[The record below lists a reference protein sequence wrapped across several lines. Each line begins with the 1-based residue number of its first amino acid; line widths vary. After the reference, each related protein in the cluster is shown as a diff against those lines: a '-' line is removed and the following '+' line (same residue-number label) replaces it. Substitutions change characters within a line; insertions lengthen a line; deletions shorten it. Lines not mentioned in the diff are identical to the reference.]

1 MPYGTIVFRIVSESF
16 LILRQ
21 IIQHLGSGRTEL
33 LDVPAPGP
41 RRGCLL
47 VRATR
52 SLVSLGT
59 ERMLVEFGRGN
70 WLSKAR
76 QQPEKFRAVLSKI
89 RSEGFLATVAAVRS
103 KLAQPIPLGYCHVGQ
118 VLDAG
123 DVLGFSVGDR
133 VVSNSPHAEVVSAS
147 PAFAARIPASVSDEH
162 AIFTPLAAVAL
173 QGLRLLDAKPG
184 ETVVVMGLGL
194 IGQLA
199 VRLVRARGVAVVG
212 IDPDE
217 AKRADA
223 KQAGAQV
230 PELGTPLSTLLP
242 SGGVVGVLIT
252 ASTASDEPVNQA
264 ARLCR
269 RRGRVVL
276 VGVTGLTLNRADF
289 YENEVTF
296 QVSRSY
302 GSADAADPSSARANF
317 DEVLALMAS
326 GALDVAPLLTSRHP
340 FAEALQ
346 IYDDLRRPGA
356 YGLLIEYSVPNESL
370 ARTLPGADWDSRTT
384 GGIGVIGC
392 GNFASRVLV
401 PELRRQG
408 ASPAVFASAN
418 GLSAKL
424 LGGSAATATTD
435 VIAVL
440 EDPKVETV
448 FIATRHDEHG
458 ELVRAALRAGKN
470 VWVEKPLALTEA
482 DLDATMAVARSSS
495 GLLAVGFNRRHAFLA
510 IRLRASLAAYP
521 GRRHFT
527 LEINAGRL
535 PVDHWSLDVK
545 QGGGRIVGEA
555 CHFVD
560 LLRFL
565 AGSAI
570 ISARALSRDVDGQ
583 DGGAFELGF
592 ANGDVAWL
600 RYHTD
605 LPSHLPKERI
615 EVAGEGWSAVIDN
628 WKSLRSVHLPVAS
641 AWPAW
646 LGGPARG
653 KGHAEALDAFLSAVR
668 AAGPASVSLDEIE
681 EVSRWSIRMQGM
693 LRS

>member
-1 MPYGTIVFRIVSESF
+1 M
-16 LILRQ
+16 RQ
-21 IIQHLGSGRTEL
+21 IVQHLGTGHTEL
-33 LDVPAPGP
+33 VDVPAPGP
-41 RRGCLL
+41 RRGRLL

-59 ERMLVEFGRGN
+59 ERMLVEFGRGG

-76 QQPEKFRAVLSKI
+76 QQPEKFRAVLAKI
-89 RSEGFLATVAAVRS
+89 RSEGFFATVDAVRS

-123 DVLGFSVGDR
+123 EVSGFAAGDR
-133 VVSNSPHAEVVSAS
+133 VISNSPHAEVVSAS
-147 PAFAARIPASVSDEH
+147 PAFSARLPASVSDEQ
-162 AIFTPLAAVAL
+162 AAFTPLAAVAL
-173 QGLRLLDAKPG
+173 QGLRHIDAKSG

-199 VRLVRARGVAVVG
+199 VRLLRARGVTVVG
-212 IDPDE
+212 VDPDE

-223 KQAGAQV
+223 KQAGALV
-230 PELGTPLSTLLP
+230 PELGTPLTTLLP
-242 SGGVVGVLIT
+242 GGIAGVLIT

-302 GSADAADPSSARANF
+302 GSADASDPSSARANF

-326 GALDVAPLLTSRHP
+326 GALDVAPLLTSLHP
-340 FAEALQ
+340 FASSPQ

-356 YGLLIEYSVPNESL
+356 YGLLIEYAVPNESL
-370 ARTLPGADWDSRTT
+370 VRTLPGGDGDSRAS
-384 GGIGVIGC
+384 GGIGIIGC

-408 ASPAVFASAN
+408 AAPTIFASAN
-418 GLSAKL
+418 GLTAKL
-424 LGGSAATATTD
+424 LAGSAATATTD
-435 VIAVL
+435 TAAL
-440 EDPKVETV
+440 LDHPGLATV

-458 ELVRAALRAGKN
+458 ELIRAALRAGKN

-482 DLDATMAVARSSS
+482 DLAATMAVARSAS
-495 GLLAVGFNRRHAFLA
+495 GLLAIGFNRRFAPLA
-510 IRLRASLAAYP
+510 VRLRTALAAKSGP
-521 GRRHFT
+521 RRFT
-527 LEINAGRL
+527 VEVNAGRL
-535 PVDHWSLDVK
+535 PADHWTLDAK

-565 AGSAI
+565 SGSAI
-570 ISARALSRDVDGQ
+570 ASASALLRDLDGQ
-583 DGGAFELGF
+583 DGGCFEMKF
-592 ANGDVAWL
+592 ANGDIAAL
-600 RYHTD
+600 NYRTD
-605 LPSHLPKERI
+605 LPAHLPKERI
-615 EVAGEGWSAVIDN
+615 AVTGEGWSAEIDN
-628 WKSLRSVHLPVAS
+628 WKSLRSTNLPGAS
-641 AWPAW
+641 GLPAW

-653 KGHAEALDAFLSAVR
+653 KGHAEALAAFL
-668 AAGPASVSLDEIE
+668 AGTSLTPLDELE

-693 LRS
+693 KAAQR

>member
-1 MPYGTIVFRIVSESF
+1 M
-16 LILRQ
+16 RQ
-21 IIQHLGSGRTEL
+21 IVQHLGSGRTEL
-33 LDVPAPGP
+33 VDLPAPGP
-41 RRGCLL
+41 LRGRLL

-59 ERMLVEFGRGN
+59 ERMLVEFGRGS

-76 QQPEKFRAVLSKI
+76 QQPEKFRAVLAKI
-89 RSEGFLATVAAVRS
+89 RSEGFFATISAVRS
-103 KLAQPIPLGYCHVGQ
+103 KLAQPIALGYCHVGQ

-123 DVLGFSVGDR
+123 DVPGFAAGDC
-133 VVSNSPHAEVVSAS
+133 VVSNSSHAEVVLAS
-147 PAFAARIPASVSDEH
+147 PAFAARIPAAVSDEQ
-162 AIFTPLAAVAL
+162 AVFTPLAAVAL
-173 QGLRLLDAKPG
+173 QGLRLVDARPG

-199 VRLVRARGVAVVG
+199 VRLLRARGVTVVG

-217 AKRADA
+217 AKRVDA
-223 KQAGAQV
+223 KQAGAMV
-230 PELGTPLSTLLP
+230 PELGTPLTTLLL
-242 SGGVVGVLIT
+242 GGAAGVLIT
-252 ASTASDEPVNQA
+252 ASTSSDEPVNQA

-276 VGVTGLTLNRADF
+276 VGVTGLALNRADF

-302 GSADAADPSSARANF
+302 GSADASDPSSARANF

-326 GALDVAPLLTSRHP
+326 GALDVAPLLTSTHSFTDAP
-340 FAEALQ
+340 K

-356 YGLLIEYSVPNESL
+356 YGLLIEYAVPNDSL
-370 ARTLPGADWDSRTT
+370 TRTLPGGDWDSRTA
-384 GGIGVIGC
+384 GGIGIIGC
-392 GNFASRVLV
+392 GNFAARVLV

-408 ASPAVFASAN
+408 ASPSVFASAN

-424 LGGSAATATTD
+424 LAGAAATSTTD
-435 VIAVL
+435 TAAL
-440 EDPKVETV
+440 LDHPGLTTV

-458 ELVRAALRAGKN
+458 ELVRAALRAGKH

-482 DLDATMAVARSSS
+482 DLDATMVVARSPHA
-495 GLLAVGFNRRHAFLA
+495 LLAVGFNRRFAPLA
-510 IRLRASLAAYP
+510 LRLRAALASKSGP
-521 GRRHFT
+521 RRFT
-527 LEINAGRL
+527 VDINAGRL
-535 PVDHWSLDVK
+535 PASHWTLDPK

-565 AGSAI
+565 SGSAI
-570 ISARALSRDVDGQ
+570 ASVHALSRDGDGQ
-583 DGGAFELGF
+583 DGGCFELKF
-592 ANGDVAWL
+592 VNGDLAVL
-600 RYHTD
+600 NYRTD
-605 LPSHLPKERI
+605 LPAHLPKERI
-615 EVAGEGWSAVIDN
+615 EVAGEGWSAEIDN
-628 WKSLRSVHLPVAS
+628 WKSLSSQNLPGAS
-641 AWPAW
+641 ALPAW

-653 KGHAEALDAFLSAVR
+653 KGHAEALTAFL
-668 AAGPASVSLDEIE
+668 AGTFLTPLDELE

-693 LRS
+693 VRS

>member
-1 MPYGTIVFRIVSESF
+1 M
-16 LILRQ
+16 RQ
-21 IIQHLGSGRTEL
+21 IVQHLGSGRTEL
-33 LDVPAPGP
+33 VDVPAPGP
-41 RRGCLL
+41 RRGRLL

-76 QQPEKFRAVLSKI
+76 QQPEKFRAVLTKI
-89 RSEGFLATVAAVRS
+89 RSEGFFATIAAVRS

-123 DVLGFSVGDR
+123 DVLGFSAGDR

-147 PAFAARIPASVSDEH
+147 PAFVARIPASVSDEH
-162 AIFTPLAAVAL
+162 AAFTPLAAVAL
-173 QGLRLLDAKPG
+173 QGLRLLDAKSG
-184 ETVVVMGLGL
+184 ETMVVMGLGL

-199 VRLVRARGVAVVG
+199 VRLLRARGVTVIGV
-212 IDPDE
+212 DPDA

-223 KQAGAQV
+223 KLAGALV
-230 PELGTPLSTLLP
+230 PELGAPLATLLP
-242 SGGVVGVLIT
+242 GGVAGVLIT
-252 ASTASDEPVNQA
+252 ASTSSDEPVNQA

-276 VGVTGLTLNRADF
+276 VGVTGLALNRADF
-289 YENEVTF
+289 YENEVSF

-326 GALDVAPLLTSRHP
+326 GSLDVAPLLTSRHP
-340 FAEALQ
+340 FAASPK

-356 YGLLIEYSVPNESL
+356 YGLLIEYAVTNESL
-370 ARTLPGADWDSRTT
+370 VRTLPGGDWDSLTP
-384 GGIGVIGC
+384 GGISIIGC

-408 ASPAVFASAN
+408 ASPSVFASAN

-424 LGGSAATATTD
+424 LAGTSATSTTD
-435 VIAVL
+435 SSAL
-440 EDPKVETV
+440 LDQPGLSTV

-458 ELVRAALRAGKN
+458 ELVRAALRAGKH
-470 VWVEKPLALTEA
+470 VWVEKPLALSEA
-482 DLDATMAVARSSS
+482 DLDATMAVARSSAP
-495 GLLAVGFNRRHAFLA
+495 LLAVGFNRRHAFLSG
-510 IRLRASLAAYP
+510 RLRAALAVNP

-527 LEINAGRL
+527 LQVNAGRL
-535 PVDHWSLDVK
+535 PADHWTLDPR

-565 AGSAI
+565 AGSPI
-570 ISARALSRDVDGQ
+570 LSVRALSRDGDGQ
-583 DGGAFELGF
+583 DGGDFELSF
-592 ANGDVAWL
+592 TNGDIAWL
-600 RYHTD
+600 RYRTD
-605 LPSHLPKERI
+605 LPSHMPKERL
-615 EVAGEGWSAVIDN
+615 EVAGEGWSAEIDN
-628 WKSLRSVHLPVAS
+628 WKCLRSIHLPVVS

-646 LGGPARG
+646 LGGPTRG
-653 KGHAEALDAFLSAVR
+653 KGHAEALTAFLSAVR
-668 AAGPASVSLDEIE
+668 TGGPAPVSLDEIE

-693 LRS
+693 VRA

>member
-1 MPYGTIVFRIVSESF
+1 M
-16 LILRQ
+16 RQ
-21 IIQHLGSGRTEL
+21 IIQHLGSGRTKL

-41 RRGCLL
+41 RRGRLL

-59 ERMLVEFGRGN
+59 ERMLVEFGRGG

-76 QQPEKFRAVLSKI
+76 QQPEKFRAVLAKV
-89 RSEGFLATVAAVRS
+89 RSEGFFATVSAVRS

-118 VLDAG
+118 VLATG
-123 DVLGFSVGDR
+123 EVSGFAAGDR
-133 VVSNSPHAEVVSAS
+133 VVSNSPHAEVVSAD
-147 PAFAARIPASVSDEH
+147 PAFAARIPEGVSDEH
-162 AIFTPLAAVAL
+162 AAFTPLAAVAL
-173 QGLRLLDAKPG
+173 QGLRLVDARPG
-184 ETVVVMGLGL
+184 DTVVVMGLGL

-199 VRLVRARGVAVVG
+199 VRLLRARGVTVVG

-223 KQAGAQV
+223 KQAGAMV
-230 PELGTPLSTLLP
+230 PELGAPLTTLLP
-242 SGGVVGVLIT
+242 GGAAGILIT
-252 ASTASDEPVNQA
+252 ASTSSDEPVNLA

-302 GSADAADPSSARANF
+302 GSADASDPSSARANF
-317 DEVLALMAS
+317 DEVLGLMAS
-326 GALDVAPLLTSRHP
+326 GALDVAPLLTSTHS
-340 FAEALQ
+340 FAAAPK

-356 YGLLIEYSVPNESL
+356 YGLLIEYAVQNESL
-370 ARTLPGADWDSRTT
+370 VRTLPGADWDTRTA

-408 ASPAVFASAN
+408 SSPSAFASAN

-424 LGGSAATATTD
+424 LAGSDATATTD
-435 VIAVL
+435 VSAL
-440 EDPKVETV
+440 LDHAGVETV
-448 FIATRHDEHG
+448 FIATRHAEHG

-495 GLLAVGFNRRHAFLA
+495 GLLAVGFNRRFAPLA
-510 IRLRASLAAYP
+510 VRLRAALAAQSGP
-521 GRRHFT
+521 RRFT
-527 LEINAGRL
+527 VEINAGRL
-535 PVDHWSLDVK
+535 PASHWTLDPR

-565 AGSAI
+565 SGGAI
-570 ISARALSRDVDGQ
+570 ATAHCLSRDGDGQ
-583 DGGAFELGF
+583 DGGCFEMKY
-592 ANGDVAWL
+592 ANGDIAAL
-600 RYHTD
+600 NYRTD
-605 LPSHLPKERI
+605 LPAHLPKERI
-615 EVAGEGWSAVIDN
+615 EVAGEGWSAEIDN
-628 WKSLRSVHLPVAS
+628 WKSLSSQNLPGAS
-641 AWPAW
+641 ALPTW

-653 KGHAEALDAFLSAVR
+653 KGHAEALAAFLSR
-668 AAGPASVSLDEIE
+668 STPVSLDEIE

-693 LRS
+693 VRS

>member
-1 MPYGTIVFRIVSESF
+1 
-16 LILRQ
+16 LRQ
-21 IIQHLGSGRTEL
+21 IVQHLGSGHTEL
-33 LDVPAPGP
+33 IDVPAPGP
-41 RRGCLL
+41 RRGRLL
-47 VRATR
+47 VRTTR

-59 ERMLVEFGRGN
+59 ERMLVEFGRGG

-76 QQPEKFRAVLSKI
+76 QQPEKFRAVLAKI
-89 RSEGFLATVAAVRS
+89 RSEGFFATVSAVRS

-123 DVLGFSVGDR
+123 EVSGFAAGER
-133 VVSNSPHAEVVSAS
+133 VVSNSQHAEVVSAA
-147 PAFAARIPASVSDEH
+147 PAFAARIPDGVSDEH
-162 AIFTPLAAVAL
+162 AAFTPLAAVAL
-173 QGLRLLDAKPG
+173 QGLRLIDAKPG
-184 ETVVVMGLGL
+184 DTVVVMGLGL

-199 VRLVRARGVAVVG
+199 VRLLRARGVNVIGV
-212 IDPDE
+212 DPDE
-217 AKRADA
+217 SKRTDA
-223 KQAGAQV
+223 KQAGALV
-230 PELGTPLSTLLP
+230 PELGAPLTTLVP
-242 SGGVVGVLIT
+242 GGVAGVLIT
-252 ASTASDEPVNQA
+252 ASTSSDEPVNQA

-302 GSADAADPSSARANF
+302 GSADASDPSSARANF

-340 FAEALQ
+340 FAAAPQ

-356 YGLLIEYSVPNESL
+356 YGLLIEYAVSNESL
-370 ARTLPGADWDSRTT
+370 ARTLLGSDWDTRTA

-408 ASPAVFASAN
+408 ASPSAFASAN

-424 LGGSAATATTD
+424 LAGVAATATTETFALLD
-435 VIAVL
+435 QPGL
-440 EDPKVETV
+440 TTV
-448 FIATRHDEHG
+448 FIATRHAEHG
-458 ELVRAALRAGKN
+458 ELARAALRAGKN

-482 DLDATMAVARSSS
+482 DLDATMAVARSAS
-495 GLLAVGFNRRHAFLA
+495 GLLAIGFNRRSAPLA
-510 IRLRASLAAYP
+510 ARLRAALAAKA
-521 GRRHFT
+521 GVRRFT
-527 LEINAGRL
+527 VEVNAGRL
-535 PVDHWSLDVK
+535 PSGHWTLDPQ

-565 AGSAI
+565 SGSAI
-570 ISARALSRDVDGQ
+570 LSARALSRDGDGQ
-583 DGGAFELGF
+583 DGGCFELNF
-592 ANGDVAWL
+592 ANGDVATL
-600 RYHTD
+600 NYRTD
-605 LPSHLPKERI
+605 LPAHLPKERI
-615 EVAGEGWSAVIDN
+615 AVSGEGWSAEIDN
-628 WKSLRSVHLPVAS
+628 WKSLHSTNLPGASALPV
-641 AWPAW
+641 W

-653 KGHAEALDAFLSAVR
+653 KGHTEALAAFL
-668 AAGPASVSLDEIE
+668 AGTPLTTPDEIE

-693 LRS
+693 KPG

>member
-1 MPYGTIVFRIVSESF
+1 
-16 LILRQ
+16 LRQ
-21 IIQHLGSGRTEL
+21 IVQHLGTGHTEL
-33 LDVPAPGP
+33 VDVPAPGP
-41 RRGCLL
+41 RRGRLL

-59 ERMLVEFGRGN
+59 ERMLVEFGRGG

-76 QQPEKFRAVLSKI
+76 QQPEKFRAVLAKI
-89 RSEGFLATVAAVRS
+89 RSEGFFATVDAVRS

-123 DVLGFSVGDR
+123 EVSGFAAGDR
-133 VVSNSPHAEVVSAS
+133 VISNSPHAEVVSAS
-147 PAFAARIPASVSDEH
+147 PAFSARLPASVSDEQ
-162 AIFTPLAAVAL
+162 AAFTPLAAVAL
-173 QGLRLLDAKPG
+173 QGLRHIDAKSG

-199 VRLVRARGVAVVG
+199 VRLLRARGVTVVG
-212 IDPDE
+212 VDPDE

-223 KQAGAQV
+223 KQAGALV
-230 PELGTPLSTLLP
+230 PELGTPLTTLLP
-242 SGGVVGVLIT
+242 GGIAGVLIT

-302 GSADAADPSSARANF
+302 GSADASDPSSARANF

-340 FAEALQ
+340 FASAPQ

-356 YGLLIEYSVPNESL
+356 YGLLIEYAVPNESL
-370 ARTLPGADWDSRTT
+370 VRTLPGGDGDSRAS
-384 GGIGVIGC
+384 GGIGIIGC

-408 ASPAVFASAN
+408 AAPTIFASAN
-418 GLSAKL
+418 GLTAKL
-424 LGGSAATATTD
+424 LAGSAATATTD
-435 VIAVL
+435 TAAL
-440 EDPKVETV
+440 LDHPGLATV

-458 ELVRAALRAGKN
+458 ELIRAALRAGKN

-482 DLDATMAVARSSS
+482 DLAATMAVARSAS
-495 GLLAVGFNRRHAFLA
+495 GLLAIGFNRRFAPLA
-510 IRLRASLAAYP
+510 VRLRTALAAKSGP
-521 GRRHFT
+521 RRFT
-527 LEINAGRL
+527 VEVNAGRL
-535 PVDHWSLDVK
+535 PADHWTLDAK

-565 AGSAI
+565 SGSAI
-570 ISARALSRDVDGQ
+570 ASASALLRDLDGQ
-583 DGGAFELGF
+583 DGGCFEMKF
-592 ANGDVAWL
+592 ANGDIAAL
-600 RYHTD
+600 NYRTD
-605 LPSHLPKERI
+605 LPAHLPKERI
-615 EVAGEGWSAVIDN
+615 AVTGEGWSAEIDN
-628 WKSLRSVHLPVAS
+628 WKSLRSTNLPGAS
-641 AWPAW
+641 GLPAW

-653 KGHAEALDAFLSAVR
+653 KGHAEALAAFL
-668 AAGPASVSLDEIE
+668 AGTSLTPLDELE

-693 LRS
+693 KAAQR

>member
-1 MPYGTIVFRIVSESF
+1 M
-16 LILRQ
+16 RQ
-21 IIQHLGSGRTEL
+21 LVQHLGSGRTEL
-33 LDVPAPGP
+33 LAVPAPGP
-41 RRGCLL
+41 RSGRLL

-59 ERMLVEFGRGN
+59 ERMLVEFGRGG

-76 QQPEKFRAVLSKI
+76 QQPEKFREVLAKA
-89 RSEGFLATVAAVRS
+89 RSEGIFATIAAVRS

-123 DVLGFSVGDR
+123 GTLGFVAGDR
-133 VVSNSPHAEVVSAS
+133 VVTNSPHAEVISAD
-147 PAFAARIPASVSDEH
+147 PTFAACIPAQVSDEH
-162 AIFTPLAAVAL
+162 ATFTPLAAVAL
-173 QGLRLLDAKPG
+173 QGLRLIDARAG

-194 IGQLA
+194 VGQLA
-199 VRLVRARGVAVVG
+199 VRLLRARGVTVVG
-212 IDPDE
+212 ADPD
-217 AKRADA
+217 ASKRAVA
-223 KQAGAQV
+223 RQAGALV
-230 PELGTPLSTLLP
+230 PDDLAQLPSLLP
-242 SGGVVGVLIT
+242 SAAAGVLIT

-289 YENEVTF
+289 YQNEVSF

-302 GSADAADPSSARANF
+302 GSADSADPSSARVNF

-326 GALDVAPLLTSRHP
+326 GALDVASLLTSRHA
-340 FAEALQ
+340 FAEAPK

-356 YGLLIEYSVPNESL
+356 FGLVIEYASANDAL
-370 ARTLPGADWDSRTT
+370 ARTIPGLDRDGVMT
-384 GGIGVIGC
+384 GGLGVIGC
-392 GNFASRVLV
+392 GNFAARVLV
-401 PELRRQG
+401 PALRSL
-408 ASPAVFASAN
+408 AAAPSVFASAN

-424 LGGSAATATTD
+424 LAGSAATSTTESS
-435 VIAVL
+435 VL
-440 EDPKVETV
+440 LDHPGLAAV

-458 ELVRAALRAGKN
+458 ALARSALVAGKS

-495 GLLAVGFNRRHAFLA
+495 GILTVGFNRRFAPLA
-510 IRLRASLAAYP
+510 LRLRAALAAHP
-521 GRRHFT
+521 GARRFT
-527 LEINAGRL
+527 VDVNAGRL
-535 PVDHWSLDVK
+535 PTDHWALDSK

-565 AGSAI
+565 SGSAI
-570 ISARALSRDVDGQ
+570 VGVRALTRDADGQ
-583 DGGAFELGF
+583 DGGCFELSF
-592 ANGDVAWL
+592 ANGDLAIL
-600 RYHTD
+600 NYRTD
-605 LPSHLPKERI
+605 QPAHLPKERLA
-615 EVAGEGWSAVIDN
+615 VSGEGWSAEIN
-628 WKSLRSVHLPVAS
+628 HWQSLRSNHLPGAS
-641 AWPAW
+641 ALPSW

-653 KGHAEALDAFLSAVR
+653 KGHAEALTAFLSAVR
-668 AAGPASVSLDEIE
+668 TDGPAPVSLDEIE

-693 LRS
+693 KA

>member
-1 MPYGTIVFRIVSESF
+1 M
-16 LILRQ
+16 RQ
-21 IIQHLGSGRTEL
+21 IIQHLGSGRTKL

-41 RRGCLL
+41 RRGRLL

-59 ERMLVEFGRGN
+59 ERMLVEFGRGG

-76 QQPEKFRAVLSKI
+76 QQPEKFRAVIAKV
-89 RSEGFLATVAAVRS
+89 RSEGFFATISAVRS

-118 VLDAG
+118 VLDTG
-123 DVLGFSVGDR
+123 EVSGFAAGDR
-133 VVSNSPHAEVVSAS
+133 VVSNSPHAEVVSAD
-147 PAFAARIPASVSDEH
+147 PAFAARIPDGVSDEH
-162 AIFTPLAAVAL
+162 AAFTPLAAVAL
-173 QGLRLLDAKPG
+173 QGLRLVDARPG
-184 ETVVVMGLGL
+184 DTVVVMGLGL

-199 VRLVRARGVAVVG
+199 VRLLRARGVTVVG

-217 AKRADA
+217 AKRVDA
-223 KQAGAQV
+223 KQAGAMV
-230 PELGTPLSTLLP
+230 PELGTPLTTLLL
-242 SGGVVGVLIT
+242 GGAAGVLIT
-252 ASTASDEPVNQA
+252 ASTSSDEPVNQA

-276 VGVTGLTLNRADF
+276 VGVTGLALNRADF

-302 GSADAADPSSARANF
+302 GSADASDPSSARANF

-326 GALDVAPLLTSRHP
+326 GALDVALLLTSTHSFTDAP
-340 FAEALQ
+340 K

-356 YGLLIEYSVPNESL
+356 YGLLIEYAVPNESL
-370 ARTLPGADWDSRTT
+370 TRTLPGGDWDSRTA

-408 ASPAVFASAN
+408 TSPAAFASAN

-424 LGGSAATATTD
+424 LAGSAATATTD
-435 VIAVL
+435 TAAL
-440 EDPKVETV
+440 LDHPGLTTV
-448 FIATRHDEHG
+448 FIATRHAEHG

-495 GLLAVGFNRRHAFLA
+495 GHLAVGFNRRFAPLVVH
-510 IRLRASLAAYP
+510 LRAALAAQSGP
-521 GRRHFT
+521 RRFT
-527 LEINAGRL
+527 VEINAGRL
-535 PVDHWSLDVK
+535 PASHWTLDPR

-565 AGSAI
+565 SGSAI
-570 ISARALSRDVDGQ
+570 ATAHCLSRDGDGQ
-583 DGGAFELGF
+583 DGGCFEMKF
-592 ANGDVAWL
+592 ANGDIAAL
-600 RYHTD
+600 NYRTD
-605 LPSHLPKERI
+605 LPAHLPKERI
-615 EVAGEGWSAVIDN
+615 AVAGDGWSAEIDN
-628 WKSLRSVHLPVAS
+628 WKSLSSQNLPGISVL
-641 AWPAW
+641 PAW

-653 KGHAEALDAFLSAVR
+653 KGHAEALAAFLARST
-668 AAGPASVSLDEIE
+668 PVSLDDIE

-693 LRS
+693 KSG

>member
-1 MPYGTIVFRIVSESF
+1 M
-16 LILRQ
+16 RQ
-21 IIQHLGSGRTEL
+21 IVQHLGSGRTEL
-33 LDVPAPGP
+33 LAVPAPGP
-41 RRGCLL
+41 RRGRVL

-59 ERMLVEFGRGN
+59 ERMLVEFGRGS

-76 QQPEKFRAVLSKI
+76 QQPEKFRAVLAKA
-89 RSEGFLATVAAVRS
+89 RSEGIFATLAAVRS
-103 KLAQPIPLGYCHVGQ
+103 KLARPIPLGYCHVGQ

-123 DVLGFSVGDR
+123 GVPGFAPGDR
-133 VVSNSPHAEVVSAS
+133 VVSGSPHAEVVSAD
-147 PAFAARIPASVSDEH
+147 PAFAARVPDAVSD
-162 AIFTPLAAVAL
+162 AQAAFTPLAAVAL
-173 QGLRLLDAKPG
+173 QGLRLVDARPG

-199 VRLVRARGVAVVG
+199 VRLLRARGVTVVG
-212 IDPDE
+212 VDPDHR
-217 AKRADA
+217 KRADA
-223 KQAGAQV
+223 KAAGASV
-230 PELGTPLSTLLP
+230 PEPGRPLAALLP
-242 SGGVVGVLIT
+242 AGAAGVLIT
-252 ASTASDEPVNQA
+252 ASTSSDEPVNEA

-276 VGVTGLTLNRADF
+276 IGVIGLSLNRADF
-289 YENEVTF
+289 YQNEVSF

-302 GSADAADPSSARANF
+302 GSADPADPSSARANF
-317 DEVLALMAS
+317 EEVLALMSS
-326 GALDVAPLLTSRHP
+326 GALDIAPLLTSTHS
-340 FAEALQ
+340 FADAPK

-356 YGLLIEYSVPNESL
+356 YGLLIAYASPDEAL
-370 ARTLPGADWDSRTT
+370 ARTLPGGDRDSLTP

-408 ASPAVFASAN
+408 ASPSAFVSAN

-424 LGGSAATATTD
+424 LAGAAGTATTD
-435 VIAVL
+435 ATVVL
-440 EDPKVETV
+440 DDPKVSTV
-448 FIATRHDEHG
+448 LIATRHDDHG

-510 IRLRASLAAYP
+510 TRLRASLAAYP

-535 PVDHWSLDVK
+535 PADHWSLDPK

-583 DGGAFELGF
+583 DGGAFELSF

-646 LGGPARG
+646 FGGPARG
-653 KGHAEALDAFLSAVR
+653 KGHAEALAAFLAHSS
-668 AAGPASVSLDEIE
+668 PVSLDEIE
-681 EVSRWSIRMQGM
+681 EVSRWSIRMQAM
-693 LRS
+693 VRS

>member
-1 MPYGTIVFRIVSESF
+1 
-16 LILRQ
+16 LRQ
-21 IIQHLGSGRTEL
+21 IVQHLGTGHTEL
-33 LDVPAPGP
+33 VDVPAPGP
-41 RRGCLL
+41 RRGRLL

-59 ERMLVEFGRGN
+59 ERMLVEFGRGG

-76 QQPEKFRAVLSKI
+76 QQPEKFRAVLAKI
-89 RSEGFLATVAAVRS
+89 RSEGFFATVDAVRS

-123 DVLGFSVGDR
+123 EVSGFAAGDR
-133 VVSNSPHAEVVSAS
+133 VISNSPHAEVVSAS
-147 PAFAARIPASVSDEH
+147 PAFSARLPASVSDEQ
-162 AIFTPLAAVAL
+162 AAFTPLAAVAL
-173 QGLRLLDAKPG
+173 QGLRHIDAKSG

-199 VRLVRARGVAVVG
+199 VRLLRARGVTVVG
-212 IDPDE
+212 VDPDE

-223 KQAGAQV
+223 KQAGALV
-230 PELGTPLSTLLP
+230 PELGTPLTTLLP
-242 SGGVVGVLIT
+242 GGVAGVLIT

-302 GSADAADPSSARANF
+302 GSADASDPSSARANF

-340 FAEALQ
+340 FASAPQ

-356 YGLLIEYSVPNESL
+356 YGLLIEYAVPNESL
-370 ARTLPGADWDSRTT
+370 VRTLPGGDGDSRAS
-384 GGIGVIGC
+384 GGIGIIGC

-408 ASPAVFASAN
+408 AAPTIFASAN
-418 GLSAKL
+418 GLTAKL
-424 LGGSAATATTD
+424 LAGSAATATTD
-435 VIAVL
+435 TAAL
-440 EDPKVETV
+440 LDHPGLATV

-458 ELVRAALRAGKN
+458 ELIRAALRAGKN

-495 GLLAVGFNRRHAFLA
+495 GLLAVGFNRRFAPLA
-510 IRLRASLAAYP
+510 VRLCAALAVKSGP
-521 GRRHFT
+521 RRFT
-527 LEINAGRL
+527 VEVNAGRL
-535 PVDHWSLDVK
+535 PADHWTLDAK

-565 AGSAI
+565 SGSAI
-570 ISARALSRDVDGQ
+570 ASASALLRDLDGQ
-583 DGGAFELGF
+583 DGGCFEMKF
-592 ANGDVAWL
+592 ANGDIAAL
-600 RYHTD
+600 NYRTD
-605 LPSHLPKERI
+605 LPAHLPKERI
-615 EVAGEGWSAVIDN
+615 AVTGEGWSAEIDN
-628 WKSLRSVHLPVAS
+628 WKSLRSTNLPGAS
-641 AWPAW
+641 GLPAW

-653 KGHAEALDAFLSAVR
+653 KGHAEALAAFL
-668 AAGPASVSLDEIE
+668 AGTSLTPLDELE

-693 LRS
+693 KAAQR

>member
-1 MPYGTIVFRIVSESF
+1 
-16 LILRQ
+16 LRQ
-21 IIQHLGSGRTEL
+21 LVQHLGSGRTEL
-33 LDVPAPGP
+33 LAVPAPGP
-41 RRGCLL
+41 RSGRLL

-59 ERMLVEFGRGN
+59 ERMLVEFGRGG

-76 QQPEKFRAVLSKI
+76 QQPEKFRAVLAKA
-89 RSEGFLATVAAVRS
+89 RSEGVFATIAAVRS

-123 DVLGFSVGDR
+123 GAAGFAAGDR
-133 VVSNSPHAEVVSAS
+133 VVTNSPHAEVVSAD
-147 PAFAARIPASVSDEH
+147 PAFAARIPAQVSAEH
-162 AIFTPLAAVAL
+162 ATFTPLAAVAL
-173 QGLRLLDAKPG
+173 QGLRLIDPRAG

-199 VRLVRARGVAVVG
+199 VRLLRARGVTVVG
-212 IDPDE
+212 LDPDA
-217 AKRADA
+217 AKRAAA
-223 KQAGAQV
+223 KEAGALV
-230 PELGTPLSTLLP
+230 PADAAQLPSLLP
-242 SGGVVGVLIT
+242 SAAAGVLIT
-252 ASTASDEPVNQA
+252 ASTSSDEPVNQA

-289 YENEVTF
+289 YQNEVSF

-302 GSADAADPSSARANF
+302 GSADPADPSSARANF

-326 GALDVAPLLTSRHP
+326 RALDVASLQTSRHA
-340 FAEALQ
+340 FAESPK

-356 YGLLIEYSVPNESL
+356 FGLVIEYASANDAL

-384 GGIGVIGC
+384 GGVGVIGC
-392 GNFASRVLV
+392 GNFAARVLV

-408 ASPAVFASAN
+408 ASPSAFVSAN

-424 LGGSAATATTD
+424 LAGSAATATTD
-435 VIAVL
+435 VTAVL
-440 EDPKVETV
+440 DDPKVSTV
-448 FIATRHDEHG
+448 FIATRHADHG
-458 ELVRAALRAGKN
+458 ELVRSVLRAGKS

-495 GLLAVGFNRRHAFLA
+495 GILTVGFNRRFAPLA
-510 IRLRASLAAYP
+510 LRLRAALVARSGA
-521 GRRHFT
+521 RRFT
-527 LEINAGRL
+527 VDVNAGRL
-535 PVDHWSLDVK
+535 PADHWTLDPN

-565 AGSAI
+565 SGSAI
-570 ISARALSRDVDGQ
+570 AAVRALTRDADGQ
-583 DGGAFELGF
+583 DGGCFELTF
-592 ANGDVAWL
+592 ANGDLAVL
-600 RYHTD
+600 NYRTD
-605 LPSHLPKERI
+605 QPAHLPKEQLK
-615 EVAGEGWSAVIDN
+615 VSGEGWSAQIDH
-628 WKSLRSVHLPVAS
+628 WQALRSSDLAG
-641 AWPAW
+641 ATALPAW

-668 AAGPASVSLDEIE
+668 TGAPAPVSLEVIE

-693 LRS
+693 K